1 MRLVLAELWTPTDGD
16 IVLINRG
23 AAIEDIRARTQST
36 MRSMAED
43 AAEKLR
49 QGRTSS
55 EELIRAPPH
64 ATLRGLRSVR
74 L

>member
-1 MRLVLAELWTPTDGD
+1 M
-16 IVLINRG
+16 LINRG
-23 AAIEDIRARTQST
+23 AANEDIRTRARST

-49 QGRTSS
+49 DGRTSL
-55 EELIRAPPH
+55 EELIRALPH